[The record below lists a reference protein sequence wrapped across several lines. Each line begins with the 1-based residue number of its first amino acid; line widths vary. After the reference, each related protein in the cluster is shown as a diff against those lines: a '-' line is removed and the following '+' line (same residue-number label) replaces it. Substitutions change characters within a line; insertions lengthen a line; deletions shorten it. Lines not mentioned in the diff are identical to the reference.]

1 MAHGPRTDG
10 NGTSA
15 FNIWEFSLLF
25 NSDCTTDLDFQLV
38 ERLVGRK
45 NPMLG
50 LLTIYYTNVT
60 QPFYEMDRI

>member
-1 MAHGPRTDG
+1 MAHGPKMDG
-10 NGTSA
+10 NGTFA

-50 LLTIYYTNVT
+50 LLTIYYTNA
-60 QPFYEMDRI
+60 FYEMYHI